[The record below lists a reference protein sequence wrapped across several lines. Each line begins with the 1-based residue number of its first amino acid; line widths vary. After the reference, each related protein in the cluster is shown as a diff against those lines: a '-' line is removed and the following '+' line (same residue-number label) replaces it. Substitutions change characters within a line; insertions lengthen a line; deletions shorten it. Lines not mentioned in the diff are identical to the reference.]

1 MVNKSRVLVVECC
14 VVVEFRVV
22 VVEYC
27 VQWSVACVVS
37 APVICEDVE
46 RQEALQGPKKVLQG
60 QREFHFS
67 FLLSQQ

>member
-1 MVNKSRVLVVECC
+1 M
-14 VVVEFRVV
+14 V

-37 APVICEDVE
+37 APVVCEDVE